1 LNSKPPGT
9 PHRCN
14 PHTHRRCKHPEQ
26 RKSDSTRNPL
36 AIRLA
41 KLLNGEIGIPV
52 GKTSDG
58 RRIVL
63 VPFMD

>member
-1 LNSKPPGT
+1 LNSKSRT
-9 PHRCN
+9 PRRRD
-14 PHTHRRCKHPEQ
+14 PYTRWRCKHPEQ
-26 RKSDSTRNPL
+26 RKSDSPPNPL

-52 GKTSDG
+52 GRIRGG